1 MRVQILGSVHI
12 HGCHETV
19 HPPSAGVRAL
29 LGLLAW
35 RPNELVSDASA
46 VEEVWGQALPRF
58 PRDALYTCASR
69 LRQAFTAAGGDPAGI
84 VRERGAYR
92 LEIDPQNID
101 LHRFRR
107 LVGRARMLI
116 REGEDDAALE
126 SFEEAEHLWTGSPL
140 SDVGSP
146 WAERAAV
153 MLQQEWRSAQLG
165 WAEAS
170 LRLGRHVE
178 VLPLLQ
184 QLAADH
190 PLDEAIAGMLMLA
203 LHRSGRQGDALAC
216 FATIRR
222 RLVAEIGDEPGAEL
236 SRLHDRV
243 LCRDPAL
250 RADSLGLV

>member
-1 MRVQILGSVHI
+1 MKVRILGSVHI
-12 HGCHETV
+12 HGRHETV
-19 HPPSAGVRAL
+19 HPSSAGVRAL

-35 RPNELVSDASA
+35 RPNELVSDVCA
-46 VEEVWGQALPRF
+46 VEEVWGQELPRF

-69 LRQAFTAAGGDPAGI
+69 LRHAFRAVGGDPAGI

-92 LEIDPQNID
+92 LEIDPQDID

-107 LVGRARMLI
+107 LIGQARILI
-116 REGEDDAALE
+116 REGGDDAALAL
-126 SFEEAEHLWTGSPL
+126 FEEAEHLWTGAPL
-140 SDVGSP
+140 SDVASP
-146 WAERAAV
+146 WADRIGV
-153 MLQQEWRSAQLG
+153 VLQQEWRSAQLG
-165 WAEAS
+165 RVEAS
-170 LRLGRHVE
+170 LRRGRHVE

-190 PLDEAIAGMLMLA
+190 PLDEAIASMLMLA

-216 FATIRR
+216 FAGIRR
-222 RLVAEIGDEPGAEL
+222 RLVTEIGDEPGGEL

-250 RADSLGLV
+250 GVGSLGSV